1 MFEIKVTISC
11 PDLVAAAEML
21 VKALRPAAAEAEAPA
36 EPKKTTKRGGKAKQE
51 QELAPNAMEEPAPQ
65 QPVVLPVQQS
75 QPQVMPQAMAQP
87 QVMPQQPVVQPQP
100 PVQTQPMMQPQAMA
114 QPQVMPQQPVVQPQ
128 PMMQPPQTMPTQQ
141 PVMQPP
147 VTGAPG
153 YTAEQ
158 ISRAGA
164 ELVQTDPTK
173 MQALMAMLQQFGVA
187 TIQMLK
193 PEQFGAFANGLR
205 SLGARL

>member
-21 VKALRPAAAEAEAPA
+21 VKALRPAAAESEAPA
-36 EPKKTTKRGGKAKQE
+36 EPKKTSKRGGKAKQE
-51 QELAPNAMEEPAPQ
+51 VELVPNAMEEPAPQ
-65 QPVVLPVQQS
+65 QPVVLP
-75 QPQVMPQAMAQP
+75 MPQAMAQP
-87 QVMPQQPVVQPQP
+87 QVMPQQPVAQPQP
-100 PVQTQPMMQPQAMA
+100 L
-114 QPQVMPQQPVVQPQ
+114 VQPQ
-128 PMMQPPQTMPTQQ
+128 PMMQPPQPMPTRQ

-173 MQALMAMLQQFGVA
+173 MQALLGMLQQFGVA

>member
-1 MFEIKVTISC
+1 MFEIKVIISC

-21 VKALRPAAAEAEAPA
+21 VKALRPAAAESEAPA
-36 EPKKTTKRGGKAKQE
+36 EPKKTSKRGGKAKQE
-51 QELAPNAMEEPAPQ
+51 VELVPNAMEEPAPQ
-65 QPVVLPVQQS
+65 QPVVLP
-75 QPQVMPQAMAQP
+75 MPQATAQP
-87 QVMPQQPVVQPQP
+87 QVMPQQPVQ
-100 PVQTQPMMQPQAMA
+100 
-114 QPQVMPQQPVVQPQ
+114 QPQVMP
-128 PMMQPPQTMPTQQ
+128 QPPQTMPTQQ

-173 MQALMAMLQQFGVA
+173 MQALLAMLQQFGVA

>member
-1 MFEIKVTISC
+1 MFEIKVIISC

-36 EPKKTTKRGGKAKQE
+36 EPKKTSKRGSKAKQE
-51 QELAPNAMEEPAPQ
+51 VELVPNAMEEPAPQ
-65 QPVVLPVQQS
+65 QPVVLP
-75 QPQVMPQAMAQP
+75 MPQAMAQP
-87 QVMPQQPVVQPQP
+87 QVMPQQPVAQPQP
-100 PVQTQPMMQPQAMA
+100 LVQS
-114 QPQVMPQQPVVQPQ
+114 Q
-128 PMMQPPQTMPTQQ
+128 PMMQPPQPMPTQQ

-173 MQALMAMLQQFGVA
+173 MQALLGMLQQFGVA

>member
-36 EPKKTTKRGGKAKQE
+36 EPKKTTKRGSKAKQE
-51 QELAPNAMEEPAPQ
+51 QELVPNAMEEPTPQ
-65 QPVVLPVQQS
+65 QPIVLPVQQ
-75 QPQVMPQAMAQP
+75 
-87 QVMPQQPVVQPQP
+87 PVV
-100 PVQTQPMMQPQAMA
+100 QPQAMA

-128 PMMQPPQTMPTQQ
+128 PSVQTQPM
-141 PVMQPP
+141 MQPP

-173 MQALMAMLQQFGVA
+173 MQALLAMLQQFGVA

>member
-21 VKALRPAAAEAEAPA
+21 VKALRPAAAESEAPA
-36 EPKKTTKRGGKAKQE
+36 EPKKTSKRGGKAKQE
-51 QELAPNAMEEPAPQ
+51 VELVPNVMEEPAPQ
-65 QPVVLPVQQS
+65 QPVVLP
-75 QPQVMPQAMAQP
+75 MPQAMAQP
-87 QVMPQQPVVQPQP
+87 QVMPQQSVAQPQP
-100 PVQTQPMMQPQAMA
+100 LVQS
-114 QPQVMPQQPVVQPQ
+114 Q
-128 PMMQPPQTMPTQQ
+128 PMMQPPQPMPTQQ

-173 MQALMAMLQQFGVA
+173 MQALLGMLQQFGVA

>member
-1 MFEIKVTISC
+1 MFEIKVIISC

-21 VKALRPAAAEAEAPA
+21 VKALRPAAAESEAPA
-36 EPKKTTKRGGKAKQE
+36 EPKKTTKRGSKAKQE
-51 QELAPNAMEEPAPQ
+51 VELVPNAMEEPAPQ
-65 QPVVLPVQQS
+65 QPVVLP
-75 QPQVMPQAMAQP
+75 MPQAMAQP
-87 QVMPQQPVVQPQP
+87 QVMPQQPVAQPQP
-100 PVQTQPMMQPQAMA
+100 L
-114 QPQVMPQQPVVQPQ
+114 VQPQ
-128 PMMQPPQTMPTQQ
+128 PMMQPPQPMPTQQ

-158 ISRAGA
+158 VSRAGA

-173 MQALMAMLQQFGVA
+173 MQALLAMLQQFGVA

>member
-1 MFEIKVTISC
+1 MFEIKVIISC

-21 VKALRPAAAEAEAPA
+21 VKALHPAAAESEAPA
-36 EPKKTTKRGGKAKQE
+36 EPKKTSKRGSKAKQE
-51 QELAPNAMEEPAPQ
+51 TELVPNAMEEPAPQ
-65 QPVVLPVQQS
+65 QPVVLPMP
-75 QPQVMPQAMAQP
+75 QPQQPVVQPQAMAQP
-87 QVMPQQPVVQPQP
+87 QVMPQQPVVRPQP
-100 PVQTQPMMQPQAMA
+100 P
-114 QPQVMPQQPVVQPQ
+114 VQPQ

-173 MQALMAMLQQFGVA
+173 MQALLAMLQQFGVA

>member
-51 QELAPNAMEEPAPQ
+51 VELVPNAMEEPAPQ
-65 QPVVLPVQQS
+65 QPVVLP
-75 QPQVMPQAMAQP
+75 MPQAMAQP
-87 QVMPQQPVVQPQP
+87 QVMPQPPVVQPQP
-100 PVQTQPMMQPQAMA
+100 LVQS
-114 QPQVMPQQPVVQPQ
+114 Q
-128 PMMQPPQTMPTQQ
+128 PMMQPPQPMPTQQ

-173 MQALMAMLQQFGVA
+173 MQALLGMLQQFGVA

>member
-11 PDLVAAAEML
+11 PDLVTVAEML

-36 EPKKTTKRGGKAKQE
+36 EPKKTSKRGGKAKQE
-51 QELAPNAMEEPAPQ
+51 VELVPNAMEEPAPQ
-65 QPVVLPVQQS
+65 QPVVLP
-75 QPQVMPQAMAQP
+75 MPQAMAQP
-87 QVMPQQPVVQPQP
+87 QVMPQPPVVQPQP
-100 PVQTQPMMQPQAMA
+100 PVQ
-114 QPQVMPQQPVVQPQ
+114 PQ
-128 PMMQPPQTMPTQQ
+128 PM
-141 PVMQPP
+141 MQPP

-173 MQALMAMLQQFGVA
+173 MQALLGMLQQFGVA

>member
-21 VKALRPAAAEAEAPA
+21 VKALRPAAAESEAPA
-36 EPKKTTKRGGKAKQE
+36 EPKKTSKRGGKAKQE
-51 QELAPNAMEEPAPQ
+51 QELVPNAAEEPAPQ
-65 QPVVLPVQQS
+65 QPVVLP
-75 QPQVMPQAMAQP
+75 MPQATAQP
-87 QVMPQQPVVQPQP
+87 QVMPQPPVVQP
-100 PVQTQPMMQPQAMA
+100 VMQAMA
-114 QPQVMPQQPVVQPQ
+114 QPQP
-128 PMMQPPQTMPTQQ
+128 MPTQQ

-173 MQALMAMLQQFGVA
+173 MQALLAMLQQFGVA

>member
-21 VKALRPAAAEAEAPA
+21 VKALRPAVAEAEAPA
-36 EPKKTTKRGGKAKQE
+36 EPKKTTKRSSKAKQE
-51 QELAPNAMEEPAPQ
+51 VELAPNAMEEPAPQ
-65 QPVVLPVQQS
+65 QPVVLP
-75 QPQVMPQAMAQP
+75 MP
-87 QVMPQQPVVQPQP
+87 QPQP
-100 PVQTQPMMQPQAMA
+100 PVQPQAMA
-114 QPQVMPQQPVVQPQ
+114 QPQVMPQPPVQPLVQPQ
-128 PMMQPPQTMPTQQ
+128 PMPTQQ

-164 ELVQTDPTK
+164 ELVQMDPTK
-173 MQALMAMLQQFGVA
+173 MQALLAMLQQFGVA

>member
-21 VKALRPAAAEAEAPA
+21 VKALRPAAAESEAPA
-36 EPKKTTKRGGKAKQE
+36 EPKKTSKRGGKAKQE
-51 QELAPNAMEEPAPQ
+51 VELVPNAMEELAPQ
-65 QPVVLPVQQS
+65 QPVVLP
-75 QPQVMPQAMAQP
+75 MPQAMAQP
-87 QVMPQQPVVQPQP
+87 QVMPQPPVVQPQP
-100 PVQTQPMMQPQAMA
+100 P
-114 QPQVMPQQPVVQPQ
+114 VQPQ
-128 PMMQPPQTMPTQQ
+128 PMMQPPQPMPTQQ

-173 MQALMAMLQQFGVA
+173 MQALLGMLQQFGVA

>member
-21 VKALRPAAAEAEAPA
+21 VKALRPAAAESEAPA
-36 EPKKTTKRGGKAKQE
+36 EPKKTSKRGGKAKQE
-51 QELAPNAMEEPAPQ
+51 VELVPNAMEEPAPQ
-65 QPVVLPVQQS
+65 QPVVLP
-75 QPQVMPQAMAQP
+75 MPQAMAQP
-87 QVMPQQPVVQPQP
+87 QVMPQQPVAQPQP
-100 PVQTQPMMQPQAMA
+100 LVQS
-114 QPQVMPQQPVVQPQ
+114 Q
-128 PMMQPPQTMPTQQ
+128 PMMQPPQPMPTRQ

-173 MQALMAMLQQFGVA
+173 MQALLGMLQQFGVA

>member
-36 EPKKTTKRGGKAKQE
+36 EPKKTTKRGSKAKQE
-51 QELAPNAMEEPAPQ
+51 VELVPNAMEDPAPQ
-65 QPVVLPVQQS
+65 QPVNPPVQP
-75 QPQVMPQAMAQP
+75 QPMMQPPQPMPTQQPVMQAMAQP
-87 QVMPQQPVVQPQP
+87 QVMPQP
-100 PVQTQPMMQPQAMA
+100 P
-114 QPQVMPQQPVVQPQ
+114 VQPQ
-128 PMMQPPQTMPTQQ
+128 PMIQPPQTMPTQQ

-173 MQALMAMLQQFGVA
+173 MQALLAMLQQFGVA

>member
-21 VKALRPAAAEAEAPA
+21 VKALRPAAAESEAPA
-36 EPKKTTKRGGKAKQE
+36 EPKKTSKRGGKAE
-51 QELAPNAMEEPAPQ
+51 QEVELVPNAMEEPAPQ
-65 QPVVLPVQQS
+65 QPVVLP
-75 QPQVMPQAMAQP
+75 MPQAMAQP
-87 QVMPQQPVVQPQP
+87 QVMPQQPVAQPQP
-100 PVQTQPMMQPQAMA
+100 LVQS
-114 QPQVMPQQPVVQPQ
+114 Q
-128 PMMQPPQTMPTQQ
+128 PMMQPPQPMPTQ
-141 PVMQPP
+141 QPP

-173 MQALMAMLQQFGVA
+173 MQALLGMLQQFGVA

>member
-36 EPKKTTKRGGKAKQE
+36 EPKKTTKRGSKAKQE
-51 QELAPNAMEEPAPQ
+51 VELVPNAMEEPAPQ
-65 QPVVLPVQQS
+65 QPVVLP
-75 QPQVMPQAMAQP
+75 MPQ
-87 QVMPQQPVVQPQP
+87 PQQPVI
-100 PVQTQPMMQPQAMA
+100 QPQAMA
-114 QPQVMPQQPVVQPQ
+114 QPQVMPQPLVQPQ
-128 PMMQPPQTMPTQQ
+128 PQPPVKTQPPVQPQPMPTQQ

-173 MQALMAMLQQFGVA
+173 MQALLAMLQQFGVA

>member
-21 VKALRPAAAEAEAPA
+21 VKALRPAAAEAEAPT
-36 EPKKTTKRGGKAKQE
+36 EPKKTTKRGSKAKQE
-51 QELAPNAMEEPAPQ
+51 VELVPNAMEEPAPQ
-65 QPVVLPVQQS
+65 QPVVLP
-75 QPQVMPQAMAQP
+75 MPQAMAQP
-87 QVMPQQPVVQPQP
+87 QVMPQQPVAQPQP
-100 PVQTQPMMQPQAMA
+100 L
-114 QPQVMPQQPVVQPQ
+114 VQPQ
-128 PMMQPPQTMPTQQ
+128 PMMQPPQPMPTQQ

-173 MQALMAMLQQFGVA
+173 MQALLAMLQQFGVA

>member
-36 EPKKTTKRGGKAKQE
+36 EPKKTTKRGSKAKQE
-51 QELAPNAMEEPAPQ
+51 QELVPNAMEEPAPQ
-65 QPVVLPVQQS
+65 QPVAQPMP
-75 QPQVMPQAMAQP
+75 QPQVVQPQAMAQP

-100 PVQTQPMMQPQAMA
+100 P
-114 QPQVMPQQPVVQPQ
+114 VQPQ

-173 MQALMAMLQQFGVA
+173 MQALLAMLQQFGVA

>member
-36 EPKKTTKRGGKAKQE
+36 EPKKTAKRGSKAKQE
-51 QELAPNAMEEPAPQ
+51 VELVPNAMEEPAPQ
-65 QPVVLPVQQS
+65 QPVVLP
-75 QPQVMPQAMAQP
+75 MPQAMAQP
-87 QVMPQQPVVQPQP
+87 QVMPQQPVAQPQP
-100 PVQTQPMMQPQAMA
+100 L
-114 QPQVMPQQPVVQPQ
+114 VQPQ
-128 PMMQPPQTMPTQQ
+128 PMMQPPQPMPTQQ

-173 MQALMAMLQQFGVA
+173 MQALLGMLQQFGVA

>member
-36 EPKKTTKRGGKAKQE
+36 EPKKTTKRGSKAKQE
-51 QELAPNAMEEPAPQ
+51 VELVPNAMEEPAPQ
-65 QPVVLPVQQS
+65 QPVVLP
-75 QPQVMPQAMAQP
+75 MPQAMAQP
-87 QVMPQQPVVQPQP
+87 QVMPQQSVAQPQP
-100 PVQTQPMMQPQAMA
+100 LVQS
-114 QPQVMPQQPVVQPQ
+114 Q
-128 PMMQPPQTMPTQQ
+128 PMMQPPQPMPTQQ

-173 MQALMAMLQQFGVA
+173 MQALLGMLQQFGVA

>member
-1 MFEIKVTISC
+1 MFEIKVIISC

-21 VKALRPAAAEAEAPA
+21 VKALRPAAAESEAPA
-36 EPKKTTKRGGKAKQE
+36 EPKKTSKRGGKAKQE
-51 QELAPNAMEEPAPQ
+51 QELVPNAAEEPAPQ
-65 QPVVLPVQQS
+65 QPVVLP
-75 QPQVMPQAMAQP
+75 MPQATAQP
-87 QVMPQQPVVQPQP
+87 QVMPQPPVVQP
-100 PVQTQPMMQPQAMA
+100 VMQAMA
-114 QPQVMPQQPVVQPQ
+114 QPQP
-128 PMMQPPQTMPTQQ
+128 MPTQQ

-173 MQALMAMLQQFGVA
+173 MQALLAMLQQFGVA

>member
-51 QELAPNAMEEPAPQ
+51 QELVPNAAEEPAPQ
-65 QPVVLPVQQS
+65 QPVVLP
-75 QPQVMPQAMAQP
+75 MPQATAQP
-87 QVMPQQPVVQPQP
+87 QVMPQQPVAQPQP
-100 PVQTQPMMQPQAMA
+100 L
-114 QPQVMPQQPVVQPQ
+114 VQPQ
-128 PMMQPPQTMPTQQ
+128 PMMQPPQPMPMQQ

-173 MQALMAMLQQFGVA
+173 MQALLAMLQQFGVA

>member
-36 EPKKTTKRGGKAKQE
+36 EPKKTSKRGGKAKQE
-51 QELAPNAMEEPAPQ
+51 QELVPNAMEESAPQ
-65 QPVVLPVQQS
+65 QPVVLP
-75 QPQVMPQAMAQP
+75 MPQAMAQP
-87 QVMPQQPVVQPQP
+87 QVMPQQPVAQPQPLVQPQP
-100 PVQTQPMMQPQAMA
+100 PVA
-114 QPQVMPQQPVVQPQ
+114 QPQPLVQPQ
-128 PMMQPPQTMPTQQ
+128 PMPTQQ

-173 MQALMAMLQQFGVA
+173 MQALLGMLQQFGVA

>member
-21 VKALRPAAAEAEAPA
+21 VKALRPAAAESEAPA
-36 EPKKTTKRGGKAKQE
+36 EPKKTSKRGGKAKQE
-51 QELAPNAMEEPAPQ
+51 QELVPNAAEEPAPQ
-65 QPVVLPVQQS
+65 QPAVLPLP
-75 QPQVMPQAMAQP
+75 QPTAQP
-87 QVMPQQPVVQPQP
+87 QVMPQPPVVQP
-100 PVQTQPMMQPQAMA
+100 VMQAMA
-114 QPQVMPQQPVVQPQ
+114 QPQP
-128 PMMQPPQTMPTQQ
+128 MPTQQ

-173 MQALMAMLQQFGVA
+173 MQALLAMLQQFGVA

>member
-21 VKALRPAAAEAEAPA
+21 VKALRPAAAESEAPA
-36 EPKKTTKRGGKAKQE
+36 EPKKTSKRGGKAKQE
-51 QELAPNAMEEPAPQ
+51 VELVPNAMEEPAPQ
-65 QPVVLPVQQS
+65 QPVVLP
-75 QPQVMPQAMAQP
+75 MPQAMAQP
-87 QVMPQQPVVQPQP
+87 QVMPQQPVAQPQP
-100 PVQTQPMMQPQAMA
+100 LVQSR
-114 QPQVMPQQPVVQPQ
+114 
-128 PMMQPPQTMPTQQ
+128 PMMQPPQPMPTQQ

-173 MQALMAMLQQFGVA
+173 MQALLGMLQQFGVA

>member
-21 VKALRPAAAEAEAPA
+21 VKALRPAVAEAEAPA
-36 EPKKTTKRGGKAKQE
+36 EPKKTTKRGSKAKQE
-51 QELAPNAMEEPAPQ
+51 TELVPNAMEEPAPQ
-65 QPVVLPVQQS
+65 QPVVLP
-75 QPQVMPQAMAQP
+75 M
-87 QVMPQQPVVQPQP
+87 QQPVVQPQ
-100 PVQTQPMMQPQAMA
+100 AMP

-173 MQALMAMLQQFGVA
+173 MQALLAMLQQFGVA

>member
-21 VKALRPAAAEAEAPA
+21 VKALRPAAAESEAPA
-36 EPKKTTKRGGKAKQE
+36 EPKKTSKRGGKAKQE
-51 QELAPNAMEEPAPQ
+51 VELVPNAMEEPAPQ
-65 QPVVLPVQQS
+65 QPVVLP
-75 QPQVMPQAMAQP
+75 MPQAMAQP
-87 QVMPQQPVVQPQP
+87 QVMPQQPVAQPQP
-100 PVQTQPMMQPQAMA
+100 L
-114 QPQVMPQQPVVQPQ
+114 VQPQ
-128 PMMQPPQTMPTQQ
+128 PMMQPPQPMPTQQ

-173 MQALMAMLQQFGVA
+173 MQALLGLLQQFGVA

>member
-36 EPKKTTKRGGKAKQE
+36 EPKKTSKRGGKAKQDV
-51 QELAPNAMEEPAPQ
+51 ELVPNAMEEPAPQ
-65 QPVVLPVQQS
+65 QPVVLP
-75 QPQVMPQAMAQP
+75 MPQAMAQP
-87 QVMPQQPVVQPQP
+87 QVMPQQPVAQPQP
-100 PVQTQPMMQPQAMA
+100 L
-114 QPQVMPQQPVVQPQ
+114 VQPQ
-128 PMMQPPQTMPTQQ
+128 PMMQPPQPMPTQQ
-141 PVMQPP
+141 PVTPQ
-147 VTGAPG
+147 VATGAPG

-173 MQALMAMLQQFGVA
+173 MQALLGMLQQFGVA

>member
-21 VKALRPAAAEAEAPA
+21 VKALRPAAAESEAPA
-36 EPKKTTKRGGKAKQE
+36 EPKKTSKRGGKAKQE
-51 QELAPNAMEEPAPQ
+51 VELVPNAMEEPAPQ
-65 QPVVLPVQQS
+65 QPVVLP
-75 QPQVMPQAMAQP
+75 MPQAMTQP
-87 QVMPQQPVVQPQP
+87 QVMPQQPVAQPQPLVQPQP
-100 PVQTQPMMQPQAMA
+100 
-114 QPQVMPQQPVVQPQ
+114 
-128 PMMQPPQTMPTQQ
+128 MPTQQ

-173 MQALMAMLQQFGVA
+173 MQALLGMLQQFGVA

>member
-51 QELAPNAMEEPAPQ
+51 VELVPNAMEEPAPQ
-65 QPVVLPVQQS
+65 QPVVLP
-75 QPQVMPQAMAQP
+75 MPQAMAQP
-87 QVMPQQPVVQPQP
+87 QVMPQPPVVQPQP
-100 PVQTQPMMQPQAMA
+100 LVQS
-114 QPQVMPQQPVVQPQ
+114 Q
-128 PMMQPPQTMPTQQ
+128 PMMQPPQPMPTQQ

-173 MQALMAMLQQFGVA
+173 M
-187 TIQMLK
+187 LK

>member
-21 VKALRPAAAEAEAPA
+21 VKALRPAAAE
-36 EPKKTTKRGGKAKQE
+36 PKKTTKRGSKAKQE
-51 QELAPNAMEEPAPQ
+51 QELVPNAMEEPTPQ
-65 QPVVLPVQQS
+65 QPIVLPVQQ
-75 QPQVMPQAMAQP
+75 
-87 QVMPQQPVVQPQP
+87 PVV
-100 PVQTQPMMQPQAMA
+100 QPQAMA

-128 PMMQPPQTMPTQQ
+128 PSVQTQPMMQPPQPMPTQQ

-173 MQALMAMLQQFGVA
+173 MQALLAMLQQFGVA

>member
-36 EPKKTTKRGGKAKQE
+36 EPKKTTKRGSKAKQE
-51 QELAPNAMEEPAPQ
+51 TELVPNAMEEPAPQ
-65 QPVVLPVQQS
+65 QPVVLP
-75 QPQVMPQAMAQP
+75 
-87 QVMPQQPVVQPQP
+87 MPQQPVV
-100 PVQTQPMMQPQAMA
+100 QPQAMA
-114 QPQVMPQQPVVQPQ
+114 QPQVMPQQPVVRPQ
-128 PMMQPPQTMPTQQ
+128 PPVQPQTMPTQQ

-173 MQALMAMLQQFGVA
+173 MQALLAMLQQFGVA

>member
-36 EPKKTTKRGGKAKQE
+36 EPKKTSKRGGKAKQE
-51 QELAPNAMEEPAPQ
+51 VELVPNAMEEPAPQ
-65 QPVVLPVQQS
+65 QPVVLP
-75 QPQVMPQAMAQP
+75 MPQAMAQP
-87 QVMPQQPVVQPQP
+87 QVMPQPPVVQPQP
-100 PVQTQPMMQPQAMA
+100 P
-114 QPQVMPQQPVVQPQ
+114 VQPQ
-128 PMMQPPQTMPTQQ
+128 PMMQPPQPMPTQQ

-173 MQALMAMLQQFGVA
+173 MQALLAMLQQFGAA

>member
-1 MFEIKVTISC
+1 MFEIKVVISC

-21 VKALRPAAAEAEAPA
+21 VKALRPAAAESEAPA
-36 EPKKTTKRGGKAKQE
+36 EPKKTTKRGSKAKQE
-51 QELAPNAMEEPAPQ
+51 VELVPNAMEEPAPQ
-65 QPVVLPVQQS
+65 QPVVLP
-75 QPQVMPQAMAQP
+75 MPQAMAQP
-87 QVMPQQPVVQPQP
+87 QVMPQP
-100 PVQTQPMMQPQAMA
+100 P
-114 QPQVMPQQPVVQPQ
+114 VQPQ
-128 PMMQPPQTMPTQQ
+128 PMMQPQVMPQPPVQ
-141 PVMQPP
+141 PQPMMQPP

-173 MQALMAMLQQFGVA
+173 MQALLAMLQQFGVA

>member
-1 MFEIKVTISC
+1 MFEIKVIISC

-21 VKALRPAAAEAEAPA
+21 IKALRPAAAESEAPA
-36 EPKKTTKRGGKAKQE
+36 EPKKTSKRGGKAKQE
-51 QELAPNAMEEPAPQ
+51 VELVPNAMEEPAPQ
-65 QPVVLPVQQS
+65 QPVNPPVQQ
-75 QPQVMPQAMAQP
+75 PVMQAMAQP
-87 QVMPQQPVVQPQP
+87 QVMPQLP
-100 PVQTQPMMQPQAMA
+100 
-114 QPQVMPQQPVVQPQ
+114 VQPQ

-173 MQALMAMLQQFGVA
+173 MQALLGMLQQFGVA

>member
-21 VKALRPAAAEAEAPA
+21 VKALRPAAAESEAPA
-36 EPKKTTKRGGKAKQE
+36 EPKKTSKRGGKAKQE
-51 QELAPNAMEEPAPQ
+51 VELVPNAMEEPAPQ
-65 QPVVLPVQQS
+65 QPVVLP
-75 QPQVMPQAMAQP
+75 MPQAMAQP
-87 QVMPQQPVVQPQP
+87 QVMPQQLVAQPQP
-100 PVQTQPMMQPQAMA
+100 LVQS
-114 QPQVMPQQPVVQPQ
+114 Q
-128 PMMQPPQTMPTQQ
+128 PMMQPPQPMPTQQ

-173 MQALMAMLQQFGVA
+173 MQALLGMLQQFGVA

>member
-1 MFEIKVTISC
+1 MFEIKVIISC

-21 VKALRPAAAEAEAPA
+21 IKALRPAAAESEAPA
-36 EPKKTTKRGGKAKQE
+36 EPKKTSKRGGKAKQE
-51 QELAPNAMEEPAPQ
+51 VELVPNAMEEPAPQ
-65 QPVVLPVQQS
+65 QPVVLPI
-75 QPQVMPQAMAQP
+75 PQAMAQP
-87 QVMPQQPVVQPQP
+87 QVMPQPPVVQPQP
-100 PVQTQPMMQPQAMA
+100 P
-114 QPQVMPQQPVVQPQ
+114 VQPQ
-128 PMMQPPQTMPTQQ
+128 PMMQPPQPMPTQQ

-173 MQALMAMLQQFGVA
+173 MQALLGMLQQFGVA

>member
-36 EPKKTTKRGGKAKQE
+36 EPKKTSKRGGKAKQE
-51 QELAPNAMEEPAPQ
+51 QELVPNAMEEPAPQ
-65 QPVVLPVQQS
+65 QPVVLP
-75 QPQVMPQAMAQP
+75 MPQATAQP
-87 QVMPQQPVVQPQP
+87 QVMPQQPVAQPQP
-100 PVQTQPMMQPQAMA
+100 L
-114 QPQVMPQQPVVQPQ
+114 VQPQ
-128 PMMQPPQTMPTQQ
+128 PMMQPPQPMPTQQ

-173 MQALMAMLQQFGVA
+173 MQALLGMLQQFGVA

>member
-21 VKALRPAAAEAEAPA
+21 VKALRPAAAESEAPA
-36 EPKKTTKRGGKAKQE
+36 EPKKTTKRGSKAKQE
-51 QELAPNAMEEPAPQ
+51 VELVPNAMEEPAPQ
-65 QPVVLPVQQS
+65 QPVVLP
-75 QPQVMPQAMAQP
+75 MPQAMAQP
-87 QVMPQQPVVQPQP
+87 QVMPQQPVAQPQP
-100 PVQTQPMMQPQAMA
+100 L
-114 QPQVMPQQPVVQPQ
+114 VQPQ
-128 PMMQPPQTMPTQQ
+128 PMMQPPQPMPTQQ

-173 MQALMAMLQQFGVA
+173 MQALLGMLQQFGVA